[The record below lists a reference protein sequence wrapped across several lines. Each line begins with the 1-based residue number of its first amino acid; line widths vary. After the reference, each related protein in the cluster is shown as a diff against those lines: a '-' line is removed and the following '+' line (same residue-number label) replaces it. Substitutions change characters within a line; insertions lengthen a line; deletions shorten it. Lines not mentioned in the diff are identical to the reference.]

1 LNCKRLHWP
10 TEQVHN
16 RKEDAMSDEQELL
29 PKPSREVRQW
39 AMFCHLSALLGIWI
53 PFGNLIGPLILWQ
66 MKRETDPFIDAQGKE
81 ALNFQITI
89 AIASLICFL
98 LMVLII
104 GFFLLGILAI
114 GALVLT
120 IIAGV
125 KANEGFPYRYPF
137 TWRLIK

>member
-1 LNCKRLHWP
+1 MGDVLSLVRLAG
-10 TEQVHN
+10 
-16 RKEDAMSDEQELL
+16 DLDS
-29 PKPSREVRQW
+29 VRQPDR
-39 AMFCHLSALLGIWI
+39 AADSVADE
-53 PFGNLIGPLILWQ
+53 
-66 MKRETDPFIDAQGKE
+66 RETDPFIDAQGKE
-81 ALNFQITI
+81 ALNFQITV
-89 AIASLICFL
+89 AIAAAICLL

-104 GFFLLGILAI
+104 GFFLLGLLAI

>member
-1 LNCKRLHWP
+1 MNDD
-10 TEQVHN
+10 Q
-16 RKEDAMSDEQELL
+16 L
-29 PKPSREVRQW
+29 PQPVPSQEVRQW

-53 PFGNLIGPLILWQ
+53 PFGTLIGPLVLWQ

-81 ALNFQITI
+81 ALNFQITV
-89 AIASLICFL
+89 ALASLVCFL
-98 LMVLII
+98 LMVVLV
-104 GFFLLGILAI
+104 GFLLFGLLAI

-125 KANEGFPYRYPF
+125 KANEGVAYRYPF

>member
-1 LNCKRLHWP
+1 
-10 TEQVHN
+10 
-16 RKEDAMSDEQELL
+16 MSDEQALL
-29 PKPSREVRQW
+29 PKPSQEVRQW

-66 MKRETDPFIDAQGKE
+66 MKREKDPFIDAQGKE
-81 ALNFQITI
+81 ALNFQITV

-98 LMVLII
+98 LMLLLIGFVLIVI
-104 GFFLLGILAI
+104 LGI

-125 KANEGFPYRYPF
+125 KANEGYPYRYPF

>member
-1 LNCKRLHWP
+1 
-10 TEQVHN
+10 
-16 RKEDAMSDEQELL
+16 MSDEQELL
-29 PKPSREVRQW
+29 PKPSHEVRQW

-66 MKRETDPFIDAQGKE
+66 MKREKDPFIDAQGKE
-81 ALNFQITI
+81 ALNFQITV

-98 LMVLII
+98 LMVLIV
-104 GFFLLGILAI
+104 GFFLIGIVAI

-125 KANEGFPYRYPF
+125 KANEGYPYRYPF

>member
-1 LNCKRLHWP
+1 
-10 TEQVHN
+10 
-16 RKEDAMSDEQELL
+16 MSDEQELL
-29 PKPSREVRQW
+29 PKPSHDVRQW
-39 AMFCHLSALLGIWI
+39 AMFCHLSALLGIWV
-53 PFGNLIGPLILWQ
+53 PFGTLIGPLILWQ

-81 ALNFQITI
+81 ALNFQITV
-89 AIASLICFL
+89 AIASMICFL

-104 GFFLLGILAI
+104 GFVLFGLLAI

-120 IIAGV
+120 IIGGV